1 MGREFLVRA
10 DGGARGNPGA
20 AAFGAVVY
28 ENGKVIK
35 EIFETIGIAS
45 NNVAEYRG
53 LIAGLN
59 AVHSLDPNGHI
70 LVEMDSKLVIEQM
83 SGNWKIKHPDMRTL
97 AKQARDIHD
106 PKLIKYKWIPRGENS
121 AADALVNQALDGEV
135 AKSTPH
141 RVNFLTERFQ
151 TSDLPTTIY
160 FVRHGETILTPQRR
174 FSGIGEIN
182 PELTEIG
189 QSQAQ
194 SVAEEIAKRK
204 PEFLIASPLRRTTQ
218 TAEAISR
225 ETGLKIDFDPI
236 WLECNFGLWD
246 GLTHAQVI
254 EEYGEEYKRWTS
266 SVAYA
271 PPQGESYEEV
281 TARVQHGLS
290 NLVSEYP
297 AKTVVVVTHNMTI
310 RCMVATALG
319 APIESIFHMDVYP
332 CSITTLNIWPSDGLI
347 AVRTFS
353 ERGHLPNF

>member
-106 PKLIKYKWIPRGENS
+106 PKLVKYKWIPRGENS

-182 PELTEIG
+182 PELTEIFDSSPFKTDFKFNEDLDSIYTDTFLDPQGNKIKIYFHKYNNQVYLLDFTVNGHSGKSPGINYSLKQYTVLLSTIGKSINQFIKEYKPKAIKIEGEDSSEKINKGKEG
-189 QSQAQ
+189 QKINIYDYFISTIDITPDYL
-194 SVAEEIAKRK
+194 VGDRK
-204 PEFLIASPLRRTTQ
+204 P
-218 TAEAISR
+218 
-225 ETGLKIDFDPI
+225 
-236 WLECNFGLWD
+236 D
-246 GLTHAQVI
+246 G
-254 EEYGEEYKRWTS
+254 S
-266 SVAYA
+266 FS
-271 PPQGESYEEV
+271 
-281 TARVQHGLS
+281 
-290 NLVSEYP
+290 LVRKP
-297 AKTVVVVTHNMTI
+297 KV
-310 RCMVATALG
+310 
-319 APIESIFHMDVYP
+319 
-332 CSITTLNIWPSDGLI
+332 
-347 AVRTFS
+347 
-353 ERGHLPNF
+353 